1 MIEKILK
8 IILKRSSWKTKNE
21 ILNFLILE
29 SVDYSKNRTIAL
41 LKSRIKEIEEK

>member
-8 IILKRSSWKTKNE
+8 IILKKCNWKIKNN

-29 SVDYSKNRTIAL
+29 NVNFSKNRTIAL